1 VSLLAS
7 ETGTRATAGT
17 AAPTLEGLVNQAS
30 ALKAQG
36 RLQEAERCAREAVR
50 QSPELGEAWC
60 NLAAVLID
68 QKRWAEAEAACR
80 RALQLIPSRA
90 EPHSNLA
97 AALLEQERFEEARAC
112 CQRALSIQP
121 DSAEALNN
129 LGNVWFRQG
138 RLEEAAAWFQKAAE
152 AAPDY
157 FEARLNLAGVLKE
170 LGRLE
175 EAIASGREAVRI
187 RPGAAEARNNL
198 GEALRAE
205 GRIEEAQ
212 ACFRE
217 AIRLD
222 PALPQPY
229 VNLSGTLKDQGRL
242 VEAVAVWREAPGRA
256 ADAGPFHL
264 LHYDTLWTPEE
275 IYQEHILW
283 AKRHAAPLAARIPP
297 YPNPRQPER
306 RLKVGYVS
314 PDFRGHSVAYFVE
327 PLLAGHDRASFQVYC
342 YADVRI
348 ADAVTERIR
357 RLPVVWRDLQGLS
370 DAQAAEQVRRDG
382 IDILVD
388 LAGHTAGNRLRM
400 MARKPAPVEVTAVG
414 YPDTT
419 GLETIDYRL
428 TDAWADPPGTTE
440 RLHTEELVR
449 LPRGAWCYR
458 PPEDAPDV
466 AELPARQ
473 TGAITFG
480 CFNNLAKVTP
490 RMMHAWAR
498 ILERTPG
505 ARLILKSPILV
516 DGSTRRLVLERFR
529 REGVAE
535 GRVQLF
541 GPVKKPH
548 HLGLYGWIDIALDTF
563 PYHGTATTCEALWM
577 GVPVVTLAGA
587 THVSRV
593 GVSLLA
599 SLGLTGWVA
608 SDWEGYIEL
617 AARKARKVEALAEL
631 RAGLRQ
637 RMARAPLTDAIGYSR
652 QVEEAYRRMWRRW
665 CAS

>member
-1 VSLLAS
+1 MSWLAP
-7 ETGTRATAGT
+7 EVAEPPHIAAAGLT
-17 AAPTLEGLVNQAS
+17 PEALVNRAS
-30 ALKAQG
+30 TLKAQG
-36 RLQEAERCAREAVR
+36 RLEEAERCAREAVR

-60 NLAAVLID
+60 NLGAVLLD
-68 QKRWAEAEAACR
+68 QGRWKEAEAACR
-80 RALQLIPSRA
+80 RALELRPGLA
-90 EPHSNLA
+90 EPRSNLA
-97 AALLEQERFEEARAC
+97 AALLEQERFQEARTCCEEALRIKPHA
-112 CQRALSIQP
+112 
-121 DSAEALNN
+121 AEALNN

-138 RLEEAAAWFQKAAE
+138 RIEEAAAWFQKAAE

-175 EAIASGREAVRI
+175 EAVAHGRAAVRL
-187 RPGAAEARNNL
+187 RPGAAEAHSNL
-198 GEALRAE
+198 GEALRAQ

-217 AIRLD
+217 AIRLN
-222 PALPQPY
+222 PALPQPH

-242 VEAVAVWREAPGRA
+242 EEAAEAWRQARGLGPE
-256 ADAGPFHL
+256 AGPFHL

-275 IYQEHILW
+275 IYQEHIRW
-283 AKRHAAPLAARIPP
+283 ARRHARPPAAHSNLRD
-297 YPNPRQPER
+297 PER
-306 RLKVGYVS
+306 RLKLGYVS

-327 PLLAGHDRASFQVYC
+327 PLLAGHDRGRYEVYC

-348 ADAVTERIR
+348 ADAVTERLR
-357 RLPVVWRDLQGLS
+357 RLPVVWRDLMGMS
-370 DAQAAEQVRRDG
+370 DAQAAELVRSDG

-388 LAGHTAGNRLRM
+388 LAGHTAGNRLGM
-400 MARKPAPVEVTAVG
+400 MALKPAPVQVTAVG

-419 GLETIDYRL
+419 GLEAIDYRL
-428 TDAWADPPGTTE
+428 TDAWADPPGSTE
-440 RLHTEELVR
+440 HLHSEELVR

-458 PPEDAPDV
+458 PPEDAPGV
-466 AELPARQ
+466 APLPARQ
-473 TGAITFG
+473 AGAITFG

-490 RMMHAWAR
+490 RMVAAWAR
-498 ILERTPG
+498 ILEGTPH

-516 DGSTRRLVLERFR
+516 DASTRKLVRERFR
-529 REGVAE
+529 REGVGE

-541 GPVKKPH
+541 GPVDKRQ
-548 HLGLYGWIDIALDTF
+548 HLGLYAWIDIALDTY

-577 GVPVVTLAGA
+577 GVPVVTLAGT
-587 THVSRV
+587 THASRV

-599 SLGLTGWVA
+599 SVGLSEWVA
-608 SDWEGYIEL
+608 ESWEGYIEI
-617 AARKARKVEALAEL
+617 AVRKARDVEALEAL
-631 RAGLRQ
+631 RAGLRE
-637 RMARAPLTDAIGYSR
+637 RMARAPLTDAKGYTR

>member
-1 VSLLAS
+1 MSLAVSEADS
-7 ETGTRATAGT
+7 RADVGPAGLT
-17 AAPTLEGLVNQAS
+17 PEALVNQAS

-36 RLQEAERCAREAVR
+36 RLGEAERCSREAAR
-50 QSPELGEAWC
+50 LDPRLAEAWC
-60 NLAAVLID
+60 NLGAVLLD
-68 QKRWAEAEAACR
+68 RRRWVEAEAACR
-80 RALQLIPSRA
+80 RALELKPALA

-97 AALLEQERFEEARAC
+97 AALLEQERLEEARASC
-112 CQRALSIQP
+112 EEALRLKP

-129 LGNVWFRQG
+129 LGSVWFRQG
-138 RLEEAAAWFQKAAE
+138 RLEDAAAWFRKAAD

-187 RPGAAEARNNL
+187 RPGSAEAHNNL
-198 GEALRAE
+198 GDALRAE
-205 GRIEEAQ
+205 GRVEEAQ
-212 ACFRE
+212 ACFQE

-222 PALPQPY
+222 PGLSQPY

-242 VEAVAVWREAPGRA
+242 EEAVEVWRRA
-256 ADAGPFHL
+256 AALQPDAGPFHL
-264 LHYDTLWTPEE
+264 AHYDAWWTPEE
-275 IYQEHILW
+275 IFQEHIRW
-283 AKRHAAPLAARIPP
+283 AKRHAAPLAADVAPRA
-297 YPNPRQPER
+297 NPRAPER

-327 PLLAGHDRASFQVYC
+327 PLLAEHDRGQYEIYC
-342 YADVRI
+342 YADVRV

-357 RLPVVWRDLQGLS
+357 RLPLVWRDLQGLNDS
-370 DAQAAEQVRRDG
+370 QAAELVRRDR

-388 LAGHTAGNRLRM
+388 LAGHTAGNRLRVL
-400 MARKPAPVEVTAVG
+400 ARKPAPVQVTAVG

-419 GLETIDYRL
+419 GLDTIDYRL
-428 TDAWADPPGTTE
+428 TDAWADPPGATE
-440 RLHTEELVR
+440 HLHTEELVR
-449 LPRGAWCYR
+449 LPGGAWCYR
-458 PPEDAPDV
+458 PPEDAPGV
-466 AELPARQ
+466 TELPAREA
-473 TGAITFG
+473 GAITFG

-490 RMMHAWAR
+490 RMMAASAEVLR
-498 ILERTPG
+498 RAPR

-516 DGSTRRLVLERFR
+516 DASTRRLVLERFR
-529 REGVAE
+529 QQGVAD

-541 GPVKKPH
+541 GPVRRQH
-548 HLGLYGWIDIALDTF
+548 HLGLYAWIDIALDTF

-599 SLGLTGWVA
+599 SVGLSEWVA
-608 SDWEGYIEL
+608 EGWEGYIEM
-617 AARKARKVEALAEL
+617 AARKAREVDALAEL
-631 RAGLRQ
+631 RAGLRE
-637 RMARAPLTDAIGYSR
+637 RMARAPLTDGKGYAR